1 MKPPMK
7 NAPGKVLIIDADH
20 ATVETFAQMLRLEGH
35 EVRTAPDARRGLAV
49 ASAFVPDAIV
59 VGLRTPLLD
68 GLGFIYQFRA
78 READRVTPI
87 AMVTGDDWPDEGIS
101 GELDR
106 LGIHL
111 CFKPLWLDDL
121 RNLAGVLL
129 AAPWGPARRVMVIP
143 PIPVV

>member
-1 MKPPMK
+1 MK